1 MVERMVV
8 AKVIQGEHA
17 EAGGLIRDSMGS
29 WVQGFA
35 INTGVYSSVRAE
47 LRAVIIGL
55 ELP

>member
-1 MVERMVV
+1 MQVSDGCSE
-8 AKVIQGEHA
+8 GNPGGA
-17 EAGGLIRDSMGS
+17 EAGGLTRDSMGS

>member
-8 AKVIQGEHA
+8 AKVIQGGHA
-17 EAGGLIRDSMGS
+17 EAGGLMRDSMGS

-35 INTGVYSSVRAE
+35 ITTGVYSSVRAE
-47 LRAVIIGL
+47 LREVIIGL